1 MQDVPSQ
8 VSAITPTPL
17 LEEIRRGGPLAALF
31 QRAAGA
37 QSDAARQLLRQRKAV
52 DLLEKL
58 MDDVRERQQKGT
70 TANSLTVLHECA
82 AGCTAC
88 CRASLVEVTPLE
100 ALAIASYVKEKCG
113 EGELHRLKVQLQ
125 ANAEQRA
132 QWRAGTSTG
141 AVPACAF
148 LGEDGLCQAYEARP
162 LVCAGVFSFSRA
174 ACQIS
179 QPGPSE
185 TNVPLDRSAKAWT
198 LGISGGLQRALVAAG
213 LDGNIYELHSIVLR
227 ALEVEDAFQRWLKC
241 EDIFAGCHCTD
252 AHSAP
257 RKEAPPK
264 PAGTQWRL
272 DRSHT
277 LKQNSNDRPL
287 LEKKRVD
294 RNREKQSRKS

>member
-1 MQDVPSQ
+1 MQDVPSP
-8 VSAITPTPL
+8 VSAVTPTPL

-37 QSDAARQLLRQRKAV
+37 QSDAARQLLRQRKVA

-58 MDDVRERQQKGT
+58 MNDARERQQNGT
-70 TANSLTVLHECA
+70 AANSLTVLHECA
-82 AGCTAC
+82 SGCTAC

-100 ALAIASYVKEKCG
+100 ALAMASYMKEKCS
-113 EGELHRLKVQLQ
+113 EDELLRLKLQLQ
-125 ANAEQRA
+125 SNAVQRT
-132 QWRAGTSTG
+132 QWREGTSMG
-141 AVPACAF
+141 AIPACAF

-227 ALEVEDAFQRWLKC
+227 ALEVDDAFQRWLKG

-257 RKEAPPK
+257 RKAAPPK
-264 PAGTQWRL
+264 LAGSQWRL
-272 DRSHT
+272 DHSHT
-277 LKQNSNDRPL
+277 LKKSSAERPL
-287 LEKKRVD
+287 LEKKLAARK
-294 RNREKQSRKS
+294 REKQSRKS

>member
-1 MQDVPSQ
+1 MQEVPPQ

-37 QSDAARQLLRQRKAV
+37 QSNATRNLLRQRKFADV
-52 DLLEKL
+52 LGKL
-58 MDDVRERQQKGT
+58 MGDARERQQQGT
-70 TANSLTVLHECA
+70 NANSLTVLHECA
-82 AGCTAC
+82 SGCTAC

-100 ALAIASYVKEKCG
+100 ALAMASYLQETCD
-113 EGELHRLKVQLQ
+113 EAELHRLKLQLE
-125 ANAEQRA
+125 ANAMQRT
-132 QWRAGTSTG
+132 QWREGTSTG
-141 AVPACAF
+141 AIPACAF
-148 LGEDGLCQAYEARP
+148 LGEDGLCQAYAARP

-185 TNVPLDRSAKAWT
+185 TNVPLDRTAKAWT
-198 LGISGGLQRALVAAG
+198 LGISGGLQQALVAAG

-227 ALEVEDAFQRWLKC
+227 ALEVENAFDRWLKG

-257 RKEAPPK
+257 RKAAPPK
-264 PAGTQWRL
+264 FAGTQWRL

-277 LKQNSNDRPL
+277 PGSSSTDRQRF
-287 LEKKRVD
+287 EKKKESRK
-294 RNREKQSRKS
+294 REKHARKN

>member
-1 MQDVPSQ
+1 MQDVPAQ
-8 VSAITPTPL
+8 VSAVTPTPL
-17 LEEIRRGGPLAALF
+17 LEEIRKGGPLAALF

-37 QSDAARQLLRQRKAV
+37 QSDAARQLLRQRKAA
-52 DLLEKL
+52 DLLDKL
-58 MDDVRERQQKGT
+58 MNDARVRQQKGT

-82 AGCTAC
+82 AGCAAC

-100 ALAIASYVKEKCG
+100 GLAIASYLQEKCSG
-113 EGELHRLKVQLQ
+113 DELHRLKLQLES
-125 ANAEQRA
+125 NALQRF
-132 QWRAGTSTG
+132 QWRADTSTG
-141 AVPACAF
+141 PVPACAF
-148 LGEDGLCQAYEARP
+148 LGEDGLCQAYHARP

-227 ALEVEDAFQRWLKC
+227 ALEVENAFQRWLKG

-257 RKEAPPK
+257 RKAAPPK

-272 DRSHT
+272 DRSHS
-277 LKQNSNDRPL
+277 LSKSSSDRL
-287 LEKKRVD
+287 MSEKKRTD
-294 RNREKQSRKS
+294 RKREKQSRKS